1 MKGSTDFMEGF
12 SGELTQVS
20 SKLSTLA
27 EGSILMTKEY
37 DEFVMALWD
46 IGEVGKYGLIHGHT
60 LHYDIAG
67 FAKPIKL

>member
-1 MKGSTDFMEGF
+1 MKSSTDFMEGF

-60 LHYDIAG
+60 LHYDITG
-67 FAKPIKL
+67 VAKPIKL